1 MAYSIWHIARSK
13 TNATRGVVAFSTILI
28 LSAIVVEVGVAASVL
43 VYFLNRSNYGVRLTN
58 EAFAAARAGVDDAV
72 VRVLRTRFY
81 PACAASYTIPV
92 GASAEADVTITN
104 VDCSAVSETQYTVS
118 STGRVTGKRRTLQAT
133 LGLHPTTRE
142 VRVLAVTE
150 I

>member
-1 MAYSIWHIARSK
+1 MANGKWRMA
-13 TNATRGVVAFSTILI
+13 NGNPDATRGIVAFSTILI

-58 EAFAAARAGVDDAV
+58 EAFAAARAGIDDAV

-81 PACAASYTIPV
+81 PTCEAAYTIPV
-92 GASAEADVTITN
+92 GASVQADVTITN
-104 VDCSAVSETQYTVS
+104 VDCSAVSETQYTVFS
-118 STGRVTGKRRTLQAT
+118 IGRVTGKRRTLQAT

-142 VRVLAVTE
+142 VRVLTVTE

>member
-1 MAYSIWHIARSK
+1 MKKQKSK
-13 TNATRGVVAFSTILI
+13 EAKRQSAGVVAFSTILI

-58 EAFAAARAGVDDAV
+58 EAFAAARAGIDDAV

-81 PACAASYTIPV
+81 PTCVSSYTVPV
-92 GASAEADVTITN
+92 GASAAADVTITN
-104 VDCSAVSETQYTVS
+104 ADCSAVSETQYTVS

-142 VRVLAVTE
+142 VRVLTVAE